1 VGDQALLSASLFSP
15 PRLILITDSARL
27 QREVFFD
34 VVDAALRGGVDAVLV
49 REKGMDSSRLLAF
62 ASRLRAMT
70 REHGVRLIVHT
81 QADVAHAVAAD
92 GVHVAAASVGEIP
105 AMRRWLNDAG
115 LSISAS
121 CHSADELQQAAAAGA
136 DFALL
141 SPVFPTDSHPGAPC
155 LGIEAFHELAEA
167 SPLPVVALGG
177 ITPQNRGELAAYGV
191 AVIGAILNA
200 SEPEKAARALL

>member
-1 VGDQALLSASLFSP
+1 MFSP

-27 QREVFFD
+27 PREAFLD

-49 REKGMDSSRLLAF
+49 REKEMDSSRLLAF

-70 REHGVRLIVHT
+70 HEHGARLIVHT

-92 GVHVAAASVGEIP
+92 GVHVSSASIGEI
-105 AMRRWLNDAG
+105 AVMRGWLNDAT

-121 CHSADELQQAAAAGA
+121 CHSAGELKQAATAGT

-141 SPVFPTDSHPGAPC
+141 SPVFPTTSHPDAPP
-155 LGIEAFHELAEA
+155 LGVESFRELAEA

-177 ITPQNRGELAAYGV
+177 ITPQNRDELAGSGV
-191 AVIGAILNA
+191 AAIGAILDA
-200 SEPEKAARALL
+200 SNPESVARALLGDMAP